1 MFLFTGSIQVWSVSG
16 NNCSLLAPHLL
27 LFSRAFV
34 LTIYATFA
42 ARILLFLYIK
52 LSALHQS
59 IAEQEAAEISQAPA
73 SSSSSSSP
81 PTSPPTHSPYT
92 SHPPSSHL
100 LSFARALLDV
110 VNGGFYCAGPL
121 DTARPATPLDLRSL
135 PTIRYKRGLSRGR
148 VAGEE
153 DVSCIICMMEYE
165 EGDVLRLLYC
175 KHYYHVQCV
184 DQWLM
189 RNATCPQC
197 RATVDKEKGEQLV
210 KERRERRE
218 RRRRRMEREAR
229 RRREDEEE
237 EEESAATEM
246 HTIAVGDDQHPQSAH
261 DDASHV
267 AVEVV

>member
-1 MFLFTGSIQVWSVSG
+1 MCVFRCDYVFLFTGSIQVWSVSG
-16 NNCSLLAPHLL
+16 NNCPLLAPHLL
-27 LFSRAFV
+27 LFSQAFV

-59 IAEQEAAEISQAPA
+59 IADQEAAEQSSQAAA
-73 SSSSSSSP
+73 SSSPTASSA
-81 PTSPPTHSPYT
+81 SPYT
-92 SHPPSSHL
+92 SHHSSHL

-148 VAGEE
+148 TAGEE
-153 DVSCIICMMEYE
+153 DASCIICMMEYE
-165 EGDVLRLLYC
+165 EGDALRLLYC

-197 RATVDKEKGEQLV
+197 RASVDKEKGEQLV
-210 KERRERRE
+210 KERRQRRE
-218 RRRRRMEREAR
+218 RRRRRREREAR
-229 RRREDEEE
+229 RVREEE
-237 EEESAATEM
+237 EDSAATEM
-246 HTIAVGDDQHPQSAH
+246 HTPADSSHDPAH
-261 DDASHV
+261 DDDPSHV
-267 AVEVV
+267 EVEVV